1 MTTYKNGE
9 NHIWLDG
16 RPVAASQ
23 TINRGQ
29 MTWLKSAYPFGIAIE
44 DLTAGKMGTV
54 VKLGIVLALAKDS
67 ETIAVGD
74 LITFSATTGKFEV
87 AATTERVCGIARSA
101 TTGGTG
107 ELFELELFPTY
118 IQKVS

>member
-1 MTTYKNGE
+1 MAYKNGE

-29 MTWLKSAYPFGIAIE
+29 MTWLKNDNTLVDDEASGQSAYPFGIAIE

-67 ETIAVGD
+67 ETIAV
-74 LITFSATTGKFEV
+74 AK
-87 AATTERVCGIARSA
+87 TTEKRARNPPRTRA
-101 TTGGTG
+101 
-107 ELFELELFPTY
+107 
-118 IQKVS
+118 K